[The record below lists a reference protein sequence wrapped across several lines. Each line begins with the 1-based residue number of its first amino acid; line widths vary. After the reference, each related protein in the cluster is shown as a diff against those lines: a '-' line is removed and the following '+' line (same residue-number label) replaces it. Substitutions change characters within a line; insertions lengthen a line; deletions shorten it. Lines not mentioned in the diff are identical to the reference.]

1 MAGHRL
7 TPRRGTRA
15 GLPGWRRTWLLL
27 GLLIS
32 GMWLASVP
40 AAHAQ
45 ALHESASPSHADR
58 SAIVR
63 FEKGLLSVSAHNT
76 SLLEILTEV
85 GRASGVEIEVHG
97 IEGQNRVSQSF
108 IARPLAEG
116 LNELLNG
123 RNYLLLY
130 AGRGKDKR
138 LTKVILSSGP
148 SSPAPDAS
156 PPPPSASYSPE
167 TRDTSSPE
175 QPRAP
180 RPDVEQPRPP
190 VPSDQTGTPGSPP
203 NATPGPSPGVA
214 VQPSG
219 TAPLQPR
226 SPFPYLNAIQ
236 QQNQARQAREKAV
249 APVVPLE
256 NP

>member
-1 MAGHRL
+1 MAGRRL
-7 TPRRGTRA
+7 TPRRGARA

-32 GMWLASVP
+32 GMWPASVP

-45 ALHESASPSHADR
+45 ALHESASPPHADR

-63 FEKGLLSVSAHNT
+63 FEKGLLSVSAHHT

-108 IARPLAEG
+108 VARPLAEG

-148 SSPAPDAS
+148 SSPAPDA
-156 PPPPSASYSPE
+156 PPPPVAGYSPE

-175 QPRAP
+175 PPRSPRPDFDAP
-180 RPDVEQPRPP
+180 RPPGPLDQPGAPGPP
-190 VPSDQTGTPGSPP
+190 ASAPSGTP
-203 NATPGPSPGVA
+203 PGIA
-214 VQPSG
+214 AQPSG
-219 TAPLQPR
+219 QL
-226 SPFPYLNAIQ
+226 PFS
-236 QQNQARQAREKAV
+236 QAHLTRT
-249 APVVPLE
+249 
-256 NP
+256 